1 MRACIDTL
9 LRAEQA
15 KRTAP
20 AFKPALSPGAAMA
33 LPVAPAFEADEAA
46 LRDGVLRE
54 LCSFAR
60 APLSSGWTTAAH
72 LRRRLHPAPAKL
84 GLNRVLYALHK
95 EGHVDFAAGSP
106 PSWRMRG
113 VIPDGGAPQAG
124 DLCETEDAVL
134 HVIVDLGNCHDCLY
148 NLVEYAE
155 RGALTAHAY
164 ADLAFG
170 GFGVA
175 RGTGPALSAPNVQI
189 WQSDTPDKNSAD
201 VQIIWDVSR
210 LVDRVRTEQPGQRLH
225 IIVATKDLGFQRLK
239 TLVNANPLHTL
250 TFVTN
255 WCTMRLHI
263 E

>member
-1 MRACIDTL
+1 MSL
-9 LRAEQA
+9 L
-15 KRTAP
+15 
-20 AFKPALSPGAAMA
+20 L
-33 LPVAPAFEADEAA
+33 APAFEADEAA
-46 LRDGVLRE
+46 LRDGVVRE
-54 LCSFAR
+54 LCSVAR
-60 APLSSGWTTAAH
+60 DPLSTGWTTAGH

-95 EGHVDFAAGSP
+95 EGRVDFAAGFP

-113 VIPDGGAPQAG
+113 MIPDGGAPSAG
-124 DLCETEDAVL
+124 DLCETEDTLV
-134 HVIVDLGNCHDCLY
+134 HVIVDLGNCHDCLH

-155 RGALTAHAY
+155 RGALRVCAY

-175 RGTGPALSAPNVQI
+175 RGTGPALSAPNVQV

-210 LVDRVRTEQPGQRLH
+210 LVDRVGTEQPGQRLH

-239 TLVNANPLHTL
+239 TLVNMNSLHTL

-255 WCTMRLHI
+255 WNALRLHI